1 MLRAELTRE
10 EVADPLPA
18 LTGNTLVSLEVLHEA
33 CAATRERGCAAEV
46 EESAPGVR
54 CVAAVVPCRLPGTDA
69 ISCSMPVDQTT
80 DAQARETGEPLAEA
94 TTDLAHRLRRAGI
107 R

>member
-1 MLRAELTRE
+1 M
-10 EVADPLPA
+10 
-18 LTGNTLVSLEVLHEA
+18 
-33 CAATRERGCAAEV
+33 
-46 EESAPGVR
+46 
-54 CVAAVVPCRLPGTDA
+54 AAVVPCRLPGTDA